1 MVQTKEEEQVAIFMK
16 ACMTHISALV
26 EPELNESDYHG
37 MAIRIYK
44 QEPEDFRTMAALTS
58 KYTEVEGQVNTEKMQ
73 EQCKALCAELEQ
85 YKAAQVKSKLKP
97 AKMSSL
103 EKGKKKKLDQEE
115 AEMTKKMAEFNA
127 KKELVPPPTVRHN
140 KGKNFKT
147 DIQLPVNIIVGGNHL
162 IEDTELVL
170 VQGAKYGLIGRNGIG
185 KTCLIDAIS
194 SADIEGFP
202 KNIHTLQV
210 EQEVEADD
218 KTVLEHI
225 LDCDVER
232 TELMEEMEE
241 LMNEDNDKK

>member
-26 EPELNESDYHG
+26 GPELTESEYHG

-58 KYTEVEGQVNTEKMQ
+58 KFTEVEGAVNTEKMQ

-85 YKAAQVKSKLKP
+85 YKQAQVKSKLKP
-97 AKMSSL
+97 AKLSSL
-103 EKGKKKKLDQEE
+103 EKNKKKKADQEE
-115 AEMTKKMAEFNA
+115 ADMTKKMAEFNA
-127 KKELVPPPTVRHN
+127 KKDKVPPPTVRHN

-162 IEDTELVL
+162 IEDTDLQL

-210 EQEVEADD
+210 EQEVEADE
-218 KTVLEHI
+218 KTVLQHI